1 MKPAR
6 IVLIEDN
13 PADVFLVELA
23 LKENGVA
30 QELTK
35 FKSGEEGMKVLCSP
49 TQENEFVPDAILL
62 DLNTPQSDGFEVL
75 AKLKQCPRLAGVP
88 IAVITSSYA
97 IARQA
102 PYRSPRQP
110 VHSEAYAVKGVSRH
124 CGAKRQRNVGGRGED
139 STNMSFLEAV
149 GGQTAPAS
157 CSACHPLTDSQ

>member
-97 IARQA
+97 MRDKHRTGLQGSRYIQKPTQLKEFLATVGQNVKEMLEEGARTR
-102 PYRSPRQP
+102 P
-110 VHSEAYAVKGVSRH
+110 
-124 CGAKRQRNVGGRGED
+124 
-139 STNMSFLEAV
+139 T
-149 GGQTAPAS
+149 
-157 CSACHPLTDSQ
+157 